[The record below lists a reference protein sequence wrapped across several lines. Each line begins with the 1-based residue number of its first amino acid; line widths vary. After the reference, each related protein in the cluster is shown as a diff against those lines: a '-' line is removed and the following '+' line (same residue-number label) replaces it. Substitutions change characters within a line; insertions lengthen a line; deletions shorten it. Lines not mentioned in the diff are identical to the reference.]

1 MRLRHIEIF
10 HAIYTTGSITNAA
23 KILHVSQPAVSKVLH
38 HAELQLGFALFTRN
52 KGRLVPTP
60 EADMLFNEV
69 DKIHQQMRS
78 IDNTAHNIKHAHFGK
93 INIGITPALG
103 FDVLPKAIAR
113 YHQQHP
119 NVSFNINTVHND
131 AVLQSLIEHKSDVA
145 VLFQPS
151 SQMGVNSIDCG
162 QSELV
167 VVYPKALFPHLPE
180 QLNMQTFK
188 DVPFID
194 ISDSGPLGDMLYSR
208 LQSENMQL
216 RSPIQVQTYFIAARL
231 VAQGLGICV
240 VDRHT
245 AKGNL
250 TDDTAIA
257 SFAPPLGFSINAV
270 HLQNRPLSKALQGFL
285 PFLQAEI
292 SQY

>member
-23 KILHVSQPAVSKVLH
+23 KVLHVSQPAVSKVLL
-38 HAELQLGFALFTRN
+38 HAEQQLGFSLFTRN
-52 KGRLVPTP
+52 KGRLIPTP
-60 EADMLFNEV
+60 EANMLFHEV

-78 IDNTAHNIKHAHFGK
+78 IDNTAHNIKHAHSGNF
-93 INIGITPALG
+93 NIGITPALG
-103 FDVLPKAIAR
+103 FDVLPRAIAR

-119 NVSFNINTVHND
+119 NVSFSINTVHND

-151 SQMGVNSIDCG
+151 PKLGVDSIECG

-167 VVYPKALFPHLPE
+167 VVYPKVLFPELPSLLSIE
-180 QLNMQTFK
+180 ALASVTF
-188 DVPFID
+188 IG

-208 LQSENMQL
+208 LQSENMQPH
-216 RSPIQVQTYFIAARL
+216 SPIQVQTYFIAARL
-231 VAQGLGICV
+231 VAQGLGVCV

-245 AKGNL
+245 ALGNL
-250 TDDTAIA
+250 NDNTAIA
-257 SFAPPLGFSINAV
+257 SFTPPLSFSINAL
-270 HLQNRPLSKALQGFL
+270 HLQNRPLSKAVQGFL
-285 PFLQAEI
+285 PYLQAEI
-292 SQY
+292 N

>member
-1 MRLRHIEIF
+1 MK
-10 HAIYTTGSITNAA
+10 NAA

-119 NVSFNINTVHND
+119 N
-131 AVLQSLIEHKSDVA
+131 